1 MLFPAKNGERND
13 ELNLQRLYEKFKY
26 EKTLSRKMQ
35 SLKPRR
41 KSTKTTNEAL
51 KETTKNLI
59 SFALNQKSH
68 SDDTSYVRDDEREDG
83 GIDFDSFCWGEC
95 CCLHQK
101 NPIDEAIAK
110 CNRYGKIRKFTR
122 NCWSKS
128 VSDRSSKNDK
138 KTTKYK
144 YKVFSY
150 S

>member
-83 GIDFDSFCWGEC
+83 GIDFDSFC
-95 CCLHQK
+95 
-101 NPIDEAIAK
+101 
-110 CNRYGKIRKFTR
+110 
-122 NCWSKS
+122 
-128 VSDRSSKNDK
+128 
-138 KTTKYK
+138 
-144 YKVFSY
+144 
-150 S
+150 